1 MIINKVLLRRI
12 KKPKL
17 YEKPPQKPTEETV
30 EPKPL
35 FLILQRTY
43 FNEIIDGTKNKEYR
57 DDTPFYYSRFM
68 NKDCSKFRNYHS
80 VIFQEGY
87 HKNARRMTV
96 KIKKIT
102 LGSRFVIH
110 LDEIID
116 KNF

>member
-12 KKPKL
+12 KKPKT
-17 YEKPPQKPTEETV
+17 YELPKYETATEKEK
-30 EPKPL
+30 KPL

-43 FNEIIDGTKNKEYR
+43 FNAIIDGTKNKEYR

-68 NKDCSKFRNYHS
+68 NKDCSKFRNYDS

>member
-1 MIINKVLLRRI
+1 MKSLTALKI
-12 KKPKL
+12 KN
-17 YEKPPQKPTEETV
+17 TEM
-30 EPKPL
+30 
-35 FLILQRTY
+35 
-43 FNEIIDGTKNKEYR
+43 
-57 DDTPFYYSRFM
+57 TPHFYYSRFM